1 MSSADSL
8 VPRTNPAVKSGTT
21 TDCADGLY
29 VTVHVQGMPV
39 DFLVDTGANITI
51 VKSSVWERIPQFKRP
66 MLEDVEVKMI
76 LANGGCAPFVGR
88 GVFTLRVADQ
98 EAEHRTWV
106 SNIQLDG
113 ILGLDFL
120 KNHGCEPINENGGY
134 KLTVRDT
141 DSKIQTHPATCP
153 QIHALCLPRGH

>member
-66 MLEDVEVKMI
+66 MLEDMEVKMI
-76 LANGGCAPFVGR
+76 LVNGGCAPFVGR

-106 SNIQLDG
+106 ANIQLDG

>member
-1 MSSADSL
+1 M
-8 VPRTNPAVKSGTT
+8 
-21 TDCADGLY
+21 
-29 VTVHVQGMPV
+29 

-76 LANGGCAPFVGR
+76 LANGGSAPFVGR

-106 SNIQLDG
+106 ADIQPDG
-113 ILGLDFL
+113 ILGLDYL
-120 KNHGCEPINENGGY
+120 KNHCCQLINEDGGY
-134 KLTVRDT
+134 KLTVGHTER
-141 DSKIQTHPATCP
+141 KIQTLSHAPAETLS
-153 QIHALCLPRGH
+153 HALSTEWPLSALQFYRLEDKWMRPT

>member
-1 MSSADSL
+1 M
-8 VPRTNPAVKSGTT
+8 
-21 TDCADGLY
+21 
-29 VTVHVQGMPV
+29 
-39 DFLVDTGANITI
+39 
-51 VKSSVWERIPQFKRP
+51 KSSVWERIPQFKRP

-76 LANGGCAPFVGR
+76 LANGGSAPFVGR

-106 SNIQLDG
+106 AHIQLDG

-120 KNHGCEPINENGGY
+120 KNHGCEPINEDGGY

-141 DSKIQTHPATCP
+141 YSKIQTHTATRP
-153 QIHALCLPRGH
+153 QIH